1 MREEGER
8 VKVAVESL
16 DPNVDPIGACIGP
29 NASRIQK
36 ITAELGPDGRKE
48 KIDIIPWVKNEA
60 LFIIEAF
67 RPAVPLGLKIDE
79 ENKTAQV
86 VFSEEEKGKRC
97 V

>member
-1 MREEGER
+1 
-8 VKVAVESL
+8 VNASKLQLKVL

-48 KIDIIPWVKNEA
+48 RLILSHGLKNEA

-67 RPAVPLGLKIDE
+67 RPAVPLGLKLT
-79 ENKTAQV
+79 K
-86 VFSEEEKGKRC
+86 K
-97 V
+97 